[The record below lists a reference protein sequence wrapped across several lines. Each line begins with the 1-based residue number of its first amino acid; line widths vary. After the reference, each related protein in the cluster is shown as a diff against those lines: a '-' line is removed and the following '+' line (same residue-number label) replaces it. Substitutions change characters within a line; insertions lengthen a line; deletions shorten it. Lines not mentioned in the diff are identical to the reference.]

1 MKTLNNI
8 TENLPKIP
16 TGCSIDNLLDGG
28 VERSTITQFFGPPG
42 SGKTNISLKLAVQC
56 ALGGGKVIYIDTEGG
71 LSIKRIKQIAG
82 DKFNDIASN
91 IFVFEPT
98 TFQEQSYNLK
108 KAQSLIESQNEN
120 IELIILDSAV
130 ALYRL
135 EDASNAAINRELGN
149 NMSILARLSRKYDV
163 AVVITNQ
170 IYSKYNKDGEE
181 TVSAVG
187 GTVLK
192 YWSKVII
199 QLEKGDII
207 GERCAILKRHKNKVE
222 GLKTRFRIVENGLS
236 N

>member
-1 MKTLNNI
+1 MKTLDKI
-8 TENLPKIP
+8 TENLPKIS
-16 TGCSIDNLLDGG
+16 TGCSIDELLGG
-28 VERSTITQFFGPPG
+28 GIERSTITQFYGPPG
-42 SGKTNISLKLAVQC
+42 SGKTNISIKIAVQT
-56 ALGGGKVIYIDTEGG
+56 ALNGGKVVYIDTEGG

-82 DKFNDIASN
+82 NKFDDIAN
-91 IFVFEPT
+91 KIFVFEPT

-108 KAQSLIESQNEN
+108 KVQTLIESQNEK
-120 IELIILDSAV
+120 IELLILDSAV

-149 NMSILARLSRKYDV
+149 NMAILSRLSRKYDV

-170 IYSKYNKDGEE
+170 IYSKYTKDGEE
-181 TVSAVG
+181 TISAVG

-199 QLEKGDII
+199 ELEKGDII
-207 GERCAILKRHKNKVE
+207 GERCAILKRHKNKIE
-222 GLKTRFRIVENGLS
+222 GLKTRFRIVETGLS

>member
-1 MKTLNNI
+1 MRTLNNI

-28 VERSTITQFFGPPG
+28 IEKSTITQFYGPPG
-42 SGKTNISLKLAVQC
+42 SGKTNISIKIAVQC
-56 ALGGGKVIYIDTEGG
+56 ALNGGKVVYIDTEGG

-82 DKFNDIASN
+82 DKFEDVASK

-98 TFQEQSYNLK
+98 TFQEQSYHLK
-108 KAQSLIESQNEN
+108 KAQSLIESQNEK
-120 IELIILDSAV
+120 IDLLILDSAV

-149 NMSILARLSRKYDV
+149 NMAILSRLSRKYDV

-170 IYSKYNKDGEE
+170 IYSKYNKKGEE
-181 TVSAVG
+181 TISAVG

-199 QLEKGDII
+199 ELEKGDII

>member
-28 VERSTITQFFGPPG
+28 IERSTITQFYGPPG
-42 SGKTNISLKLAVQC
+42 SGKTNISLKIAVQC
-56 ALGGGKVIYIDTEGG
+56 ALNGKKVAYVDTEGG
-71 LSIKRIKQIAG
+71 LSIKRIKQMTG
-82 DKFNDIASN
+82 EKFDVVANK

-98 TFQEQSYNLK
+98 TFQEQTYALK
-108 KAQSLIESQNEN
+108 KILSLIESKSEK
-120 IELIILDSAV
+120 IDLLILDSAV

-135 EDASNAAINRELGN
+135 EDASNTAINRELGN
-149 NMSILARLSRKYDV
+149 NMAILSRLARKYDV

-170 IYSKYNKDGEE
+170 IYTNFNKDGEE
-181 TVSAVG
+181 SISAVG

-199 QLEKGDII
+199 ELEKGDII
-207 GERCAILKRHKNKVE
+207 GERCAILKRHKTKME
-222 GLKTRFRIVENGLS
+222 GIKTRFRIVEGGLS

>member
-1 MKTLNNI
+1 MKTLSNI
-8 TENLPKIP
+8 AENLPKIP

-28 VERSTITQFFGPPG
+28 IERSTRTQFYGPPG
-42 SGKTNISLKLAVQC
+42 SGKTNISIKIAVEC
-56 ALGGGKVIYIDTEGG
+56 ALNGGKVVYIDTEGG

-82 DKFNDIASN
+82 DKFDDVASN

-98 TFQEQSYNLK
+98 TFTEQSYNLK
-108 KAQSLIESQNEN
+108 KAQTLIESQTEN
-120 IELIILDSAV
+120 IELLILDSAV

-135 EDASNAAINRELGN
+135 EDASNTAINRELGN
-149 NMSILARLSRKYDV
+149 NMAILSRVSRKYDV

-170 IYSKYNKDGEE
+170 IYSKFNKEGEE
-181 TVSAVG
+181 LISAVG

-199 QLEKGDII
+199 ELEKGDII